1 MNRTT
6 EVQKRSDRYY
16 IYRPYQMNWD
26 IFDIETKKNLSRQI
40 FLRQKSIANDAGAL
54 F

>member
-16 IYRPYQMNWD
+16 IYRPYPMNWD
-26 IFDIETKKNLSRQI
+26 IFDIETKKISRQI
-40 FLRQKSIANDAGAL
+40 FLRQKSNANDAGAL